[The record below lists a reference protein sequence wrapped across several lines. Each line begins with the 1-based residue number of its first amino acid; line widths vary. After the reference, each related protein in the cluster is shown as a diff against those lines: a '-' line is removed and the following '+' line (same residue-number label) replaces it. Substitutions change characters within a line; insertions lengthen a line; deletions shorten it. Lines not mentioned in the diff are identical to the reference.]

1 MALLGRVCVCVS
13 SSHSMENEISESHT
27 LSQAAALGIL
37 LPWARWREERE
48 RERKGGREKWK
59 MRIKYLEENAI
70 APTWQEER
78 ETGETICCCRQ
89 ICNMSE
95 ELGQKIAGKLVGV
108 SRKKFL

>member
-78 ETGETICCCRQ
+78 EIG
-89 ICNMSE
+89 E

-108 SRKKFL
+108 SRKNF